1 MKEKIFIRSYRLVPE
16 IRNPLIKSSLIV
28 LLGTGLRMVGP
39 WLISKG
45 VDEGVVKSDY
55 SYVLQISLF
64 YLLTVVA
71 LYFVTSKA
79 ILAIGL
85 VGETYVRQI
94 REKLFRHLTSLDINY
109 LP

>member
-55 SYVLQISLF
+55 SYVFVFLQNLRLKNSSP
-64 YLLTVVA
+64 VV
-71 LYFVTSKA
+71 V
-79 ILAIGL
+79 I
-85 VGETYVRQI
+85 
-94 REKLFRHLTSLDINY
+94 
-109 LP
+109 

>member
-71 LYFVTSKA
+71 PVSYT
-79 ILAIGL
+79 
-85 VGETYVRQI
+85 
-94 REKLFRHLTSLDINY
+94 HLT
-109 LP
+109 LPTILLV